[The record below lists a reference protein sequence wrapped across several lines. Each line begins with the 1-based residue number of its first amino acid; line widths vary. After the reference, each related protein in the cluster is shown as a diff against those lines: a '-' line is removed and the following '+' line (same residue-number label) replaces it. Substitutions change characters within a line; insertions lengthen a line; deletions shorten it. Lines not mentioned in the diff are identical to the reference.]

1 MKPRLIPLIPLLAL
15 LVISL
20 TACGS
25 AQTTPTPAPVMDAD
39 AVIAEGHILP
49 RKDITLFFTV
59 RGRVDQILVEEG
71 QTIKKGT
78 VLIRLAD
85 REQADAAL
93 AAANLELTAAQQA
106 FDEFMRT
113 TDIHRAQA
121 WQTYM
126 QAQAER
132 GKAEREWE
140 KLNLDSIEDDI
151 EDAQA
156 DVRKY
161 KKELEDA
168 QKEFDR
174 YKDLDKNNSQRK
186 QAKNDL
192 EKAEENYNEAVR
204 KLEQITRKRDEVRAR
219 LDNALA
225 TEAEAK
231 RKYDLTRDGPDAE
244 QLALLEAR
252 LNNAKAQVAA
262 AQNTLQNYDLKAP
275 FDGVITDI
283 NLTPGE
289 YVGPEKW
296 AVKIADFS
304 AWYIET
310 SDLTELEVVKIFEGQ
325 QVEVIPDALPGL
337 TLKGQVEKIAQ
348 SYTAQSGDILYEVK
362 IRLNDED
369 PRLRWGM
376 TVEVTFLPE

>member
-1 MKPRLIPLIPLLAL
+1 MKPKPILLISILTFLTIL
-15 LVISL
+15 L

-25 AQTTPTPAPVMDAD
+25 AQTTPTPAPVIDAG

-49 RKDITLFFTV
+49 HRDITLFFTV

-71 QTIKKGT
+71 QTVKKGT
-78 VLIRLAD
+78 VLIRLAN
-85 REQADAAL
+85 REQAEAAL
-93 AAANLELTAAQQA
+93 AAANLELTIAQQA
-106 FDEFMRT
+106 FDEFMHT
-113 TDIHRAQA
+113 TDIHRARA

-140 KLNLDSIEDDI
+140 KLNLDNIEDDI

-168 QKEFDR
+168 QEEFNR

-186 QAKNDL
+186 QAKTNL

-219 LDNALA
+219 LDSALA
-225 TEAEAK
+225 AEAEAK
-231 RKYDLTRDGPDAE
+231 RKYDLTKDGPDAE

-262 AQNTLQNYDLKAP
+262 AQNTLENYDLKAP
-275 FDGVITDI
+275 FNGVITDV

-289 YVGPEKW
+289 HVGPEKW

-304 AWYIET
+304 AWHVET

-325 QVEVIPDALPGL
+325 RVEIVPDALPGL

-348 SYTAQSGDILYEVK
+348 SYTAQSGDILYKVK
-362 IRLNDED
+362 IRLDDED

-376 TVEVTFLPE
+376 TVEVTFLAE